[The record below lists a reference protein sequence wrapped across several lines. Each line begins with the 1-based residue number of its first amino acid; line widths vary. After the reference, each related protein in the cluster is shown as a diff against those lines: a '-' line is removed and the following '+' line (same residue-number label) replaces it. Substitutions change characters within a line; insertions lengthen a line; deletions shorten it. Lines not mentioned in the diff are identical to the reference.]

1 MDWIVPGG
9 ADVQLSLYIPI
20 AVFAMLMTAVSKGG
34 FGGGAGVVSTP
45 LLMTQLPAAAAAGM
59 WLPLLIACDV
69 CSLRAYPRQ
78 GNWRAIALL
87 APWTL
92 AGIIVGRSLFGFID
106 GQWIKL
112 IVGLLGVTFIVLQVI
127 RRWEQRY
134 TEHRERPWRPHW
146 YQAMPFGLAAGVST
160 ALAHAAGGIVTMFLL
175 PQKLEPRQFVGTC
188 VRYYLIF
195 NSVKVPI
202 FLIKVPVF
210 LGGADPLI
218 TTDPLITPATLK
230 AGLWL
235 VPLAPL
241 GVWFGAWLNRRL
253 AADTFNVLIYGILAV
268 TSVSLVVRS
277 LQHVWAG

>member
-1 MDWIVPGG
+1 MDVTGLSMDWIVPGG
-9 ADVQLSLYIPI
+9 ADVHLSLYIPI

-106 GQWIKL
+106 GRWIKL
-112 IVGLLGVTFIVLQVI
+112 IVGLLGVAFIVLHAV

-134 TEHRERPWRPHW
+134 TEHRDRPWRPHW
-146 YQAMPFGLAAGVST
+146 YQALPFGLGAGVST

-175 PQKLEPRQFVGTC
+175 PQKLEPRRFVGTC

-202 FLIKVPVF
+202 FLA
-210 LGGADPLI
+210 GTDPLI
-218 TTDPLITPATLK
+218 TTATLK

-253 AADTFNVLIYGILAV
+253 AAGTFNVVIYVILAV
-268 TSVSLVVRS
+268 TSVGLVVRS
-277 LQHVWAG
+277 L